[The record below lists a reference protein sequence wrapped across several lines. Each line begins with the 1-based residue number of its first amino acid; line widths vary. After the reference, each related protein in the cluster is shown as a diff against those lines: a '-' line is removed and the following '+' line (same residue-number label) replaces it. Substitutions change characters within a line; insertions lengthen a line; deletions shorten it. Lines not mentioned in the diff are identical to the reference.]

1 MKASLNDLITTGTVT
16 RAQRITIYG
25 PHGIGKS
32 TLASQFPKPIFIDSE
47 EGTSHLAVNRIVTGD
62 YATLC
67 RALDELPFTD
77 LPCRTVVIDTIDHV
91 ETLLRAEVCREHRIA
106 GMEGLAYGKG
116 WVFLTEKFA
125 EFISRYLDP
134 LIAAGI
140 HVLVIGHSS
149 IKRIQYPGLDGFDR
163 WELRL
168 YSGCANRLK
177 EWSDAVLFLNFKT
190 RVIDNE
196 GKPKGTGGKQR
207 TIYTTHDATYDAKV
221 RIELPE
227 GVPCT
232 FDAIKRLLCNWERPP
247 RLSLQEQFAAALSD
261 IEPKQV
267 IAFLID
273 RKQIRDDQQITDV
286 PAEYAQ
292 EALRRISEFRKVIAE
307 FDFIPM

>member
-1 MKASLNDLITTGTVT
+1 MKITNGPVA

-32 TLASQFPKPIFIDSE
+32 TLAAQFPEAKFADTE
-47 EGTSHLAVNRIVTGD
+47 DGTSHLAVDRILVND

-67 RALDELPFTD
+67 QALDELRVTE
-77 LPCRTVVIDTIDHV
+77 LACRTVVIDTIDQV
-91 ETLLRAEVCREHRIA
+91 ETFLRAEVCREHRIA
-106 GMEGLAYGKG
+106 GMEGLAYGKA
-116 WVFLTEKFA
+116 WVFLVEKFA
-125 EFISRYLDP
+125 HFLSRYLDP
-134 LIAAGI
+134 LIATGI
-140 HVLVIGHSS
+140 HVVVIGHSS
-149 IKRIQYPGLDGFDR
+149 IKRVQYPGMDGFDR

-196 GKPKGTGGKQR
+196 GKPKGAGGKQR
-207 TIYTTHDATYDAKV
+207 TICTTHDATYDAKT

-232 FDAIKRLLCNWERPP
+232 FEAIKRLLCDWERPP
-247 RLSLQEQFAAALSD
+247 LVSIQQQFAGALAGIDS
-261 IEPKQV
+261 KQV

-273 RKQIRDDQQITDV
+273 RKQIRDDQGIADV
-286 PAEYAQ
+286 SPEYAR
-292 EALRRISEFRKVIAE
+292 EALRRISEFRKVITE
-307 FDFIPM
+307 FDFIAM